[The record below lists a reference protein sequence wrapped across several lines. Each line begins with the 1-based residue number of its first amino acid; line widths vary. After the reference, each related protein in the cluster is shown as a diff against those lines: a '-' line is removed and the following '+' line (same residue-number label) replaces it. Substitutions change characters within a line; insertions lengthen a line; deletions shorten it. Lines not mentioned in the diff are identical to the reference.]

1 MLNTILLQH
10 TTCYNIG
17 TFPQIYKISIFLL
30 KLISISHLYLV
41 LESVLPKKKKKISL
55 NWFKTQFT

>member
-41 LESVLPKKKKKISL
+41 LESVLPKKKKKNQSKL
-55 NWFKTQFT
+55 V